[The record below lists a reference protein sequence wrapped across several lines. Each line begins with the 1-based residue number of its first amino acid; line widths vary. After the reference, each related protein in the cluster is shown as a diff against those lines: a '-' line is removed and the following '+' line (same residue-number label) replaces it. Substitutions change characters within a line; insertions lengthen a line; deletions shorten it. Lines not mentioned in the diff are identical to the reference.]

1 MSEHMN
7 VTDLPECSKLE
18 LSYQRHEHFVCDG
31 PKGWVEPQHL
41 LFQVANLFILFSF
54 FTPHSL
60 VGHMVHKLLISAGF
74 FSLAIWVWVL
84 KCSPDATVWNFFL
97 GLQAL
102 ISVNIDLWKLQVFY
116 FGPEAES
123 VYQKVFRKCGATRYD
138 FDRILKA
145 AKWGNLSQGLIET
158 REKPS
163 NRLRLVV
170 TGRADV
176 SRNQQLLYSVTSME
190 FIESLDVYEPTLDPI
205 TIVEETRVL
214 TWKKSK
220 LSQLMDDPHLQ
231 AVLESVLGRDIG
243 HKLSRLYESVSMS

>member
-1 MSEHMN
+1 MGDSCEA
-7 VTDLPECSKLE
+7 VAFKLWDQ
-18 LSYQRHEHFVCDG
+18 QRRIDFVCDG
-31 PKGWVEPQHL
+31 PKGWVQTQHL
-41 LFQVANLFILFSF
+41 LFQLANLFILFSF

-60 VGHMVHKLLISAGF
+60 LGHMVHKLLISAGF
-74 FSLAIWVWVL
+74 FCLAVWVWVL

-102 ISVNIDLWKLQVFY
+102 ISVHIDLWKLRVFY
-116 FGPEAES
+116 FGSEAEG
-123 VYQKVFRKCGATRYD
+123 VYQMVFRKCGATRYD
-138 FDRILKA
+138 FSRILSA

-158 REKPS
+158 RDKPS

-176 SRNQQLLYSVTSME
+176 SRNQQLIYSVPAME

-214 TWKKSK
+214 IWKKNK
-220 LSQLMDDPHLQ
+220 LSELKDDSHLRS
-231 AVLESVLGRDIG
+231 VLESVLGRDIG
-243 HKLSRLYESVSMS
+243 FKLSRLYEASSIS